1 MVHDGLQV
9 RGPTRTASDATT
21 ASVHGGIRRFSGMVN
36 KRTANFKIIL
46 HYAAV
51 APQTLPP
58 RPPLRILLTMSKE
71 TSVVLQRLKR
81 FVWSCQI

>member
-9 RGPTRTASDATT
+9 RGPGRTASDAAT

-58 RPPLRILLTMSKE
+58 PLRILLTKSKE

>member
-9 RGPTRTASDATT
+9 RGPGRTASDPAT

-36 KRTANFKIIL
+36 KIKIIL

-58 RPPLRILLTMSKE
+58 PLRILLTKSKE
-71 TSVVLQRLKR
+71 TSVVLQRWKR